1 MKNVRSFW
9 RIVVKVFCLVLLF
22 IFYIGCEADIDI
34 QENVNDTTN
43 ANFSVYLDLDPDM
56 LCSRDGN
63 EDSAMEIFFQAN
75 ARFYTNVKVKDG
87 RLQYVGDRNINM
99 SKRLFDY
106 LQLNLNETNIRI
118 EKGEIEI
125 IDSNKNNGFEL
136 VSTKIPV
143 KRIKIKTRGFE
154 GMDDDYT
161 RIDFQDD
168 KEEIGNNVINA
179 MRQYFLNDVT
189 DMRDLVDYDSTTWG
203 QGGAIRSDYFLYNG
217 NEVQWT
223 VVNGTASTNY
233 QREVYSICTDKCIE
247 EPGYNNYEIQI
258 RYCEGGTAFRLRTS
272 DYGTYLELLYA
283 VGAKK

>member
-1 MKNVRSFW
+1 M
-9 RIVVKVFCLVLLF
+9 VLLF

-179 MRQYFLNDVT
+179 MRQYFL
-189 DMRDLVDYDSTTWG
+189 
-203 QGGAIRSDYFLYNG
+203 SDYFLYNG